1 MLHTG
6 MIWQKIHR
14 QNNEISAANSP
25 LFVHD
30 SAQVAKT
37 AHIRAFEVVS
47 KRAIY
52 VYMGKSAIKFSCVYR
67 RNITYIKCLF
77 LLEKNIY
84 RRRGC
89 VLTPKMHEMKNEGRC
104 KDATQKNV

>member
-14 QNNEISAANSP
+14 QKNEISAENSP

-30 SAQVAKT
+30 SAQVART

-47 KRAIY
+47 KRIIY
-52 VYMGKSAIKFSCVYR
+52 VYMGKPAIKFSCVYR

-84 RRRGC
+84 RREEG
-89 VLTPKMHEMKNEGRC
+89 VLTRKMHEMKNEGRC

>member
-14 QNNEISAANSP
+14 QNNEFSAAYSP

-37 AHIRAFEVVS
+37 AHIRASEVVS

-52 VYMGKSAIKFSCVYR
+52 VYMGKFAIKFSCVYP
-67 RNITYIKCLF
+67 RNITYMKCLF

-84 RRRGC
+84 RWRGC